1 MRYDSKPV
9 CAPQT
14 SLNSTSGVVKTMNR
28 DCVCGSRQSFSQ
40 CCEPLLNE
48 IEQAATPEQLMRSR
62 YSAYSLGGYGQYLL
76 KTWFAPM
83 AKDLSVEELSKS
95 DTQWLGLTILGS
107 GISGNSGWVEFKA
120 VYKDQQRS
128 VEMHEKSV
136 FTLQGNRW
144 FYIGGEVSRNYI

>member
-1 MRYDSKPV
+1 MGYDSKPV

-28 DCVCGSRQSFSQ
+28 DCVCGSRHGFSQ

-128 VEMHEKSV
+128 VEMNEKSV

-144 FYIGGEVSRNYI
+144 FYIGGEVSRNNI